1 MNSIENFFKI
11 YDYEKSGEIFQE
23 IVNILGENLNK
34 WNNNSIFKYNNL
46 KKNENIFLR
55 KTNER
60 FYIYNK
66 DETFHIYIDFLKE
79 IIIYKND
86 GGFLRIWSCNSL
98 IDNYIIRNYEKEL
111 YIKKDN
117 KYKLIDINET
127 LNNNIYYERENYN
140 NFNIIQKLNKDDY
153 QFNINNDYFKYNFPN
168 GFKAIKYKIDI
179 NIPYDFK
186 NKVMTFFHNKKIGV
200 TYKIINRLIDER
212 IHYGIRTLYLNIGFL
227 ENNNLLNIWK
237 DYFYYYASMLFKKNE
252 LNSKDNYENFS
263 NNIFRIINRGF
274 NLENILNYILS
285 YFKYGNIK
293 IVFDNI
299 YNKDIYNR
307 IIKMKLGDNSYNCYL
322 NYIISL
328 NENTYEILND
338 CIKNNINFYFL
349 QKNNIENQKL
359 EDDLENIY
367 DEETYRN
374 IKTKE
379 INDIINKKGPFF
391 IFSSLIILINIIYK
405 EQINSEKEDIDI
417 LTYIYPFINY
427 IYFQID
433 ENKKITKIKYRNNII
448 KEMIY
453 DIFIFSQ
460 YFHLLSAASIQI
472 DNISKKEEGN
482 NLEKLIV
489 YSLLINKYKSEY
501 FYKIKVKSIY
511 CISDIPNIDYNNQNI
526 LFFEENPYSEKYDFA
541 ILIYKNGELILKAFQ
556 IGINKK
562 GDDLIKLKNSII
574 FLDLSTFS
582 YKLEKIINRK
592 IDKIS
597 FGIITTKKA
606 LNDNKNY
613 PNFTSM
619 KKFCKKEGYEFILF
633 DTSNCELFIEDKNY
647 KNNYIRINNFSNIYE
662 YNFKKS
668 VFIKDGNP
676 IKIPTNKIKKEKVIE
691 NINNILIEKKIIE
704 KNLNLLLVGMFL
716 GNASN
721 FIVNDYIC
729 YHHKELNKLH
739 NITIYYKN
747 IEVSKIFNIENL
759 TPDNHIL
766 FFKII
771 KENEHNFID
780 NIKYESCEIKN
791 ESTKNKIYKKF
802 KKNNFSEDNRIIN
815 KKIDKYYINDNKMDI
830 NDNEINNKNN
840 HNSSKNIFLSS
851 DEENYNSINKNSD
864 LFNSRDE
871 KNYSNISGK
880 KKKINE
886 NSELFISS
894 DEEIYNNNYGK
905 KSQIKEK

>member
-1 MNSIENFFKI
+1 M
-11 YDYEKSGEIFQE
+11 
-23 IVNILGENLNK
+23 
-34 WNNNSIFKYNNL
+34 
-46 KKNENIFLR
+46 R

-647 KNNYIRINNFSNIYE
+647 KNN
-662 YNFKKS
+662 
-668 VFIKDGNP
+668 
-676 IKIPTNKIKKEKVIE
+676 
-691 NINNILIEKKIIE
+691 L
-704 KNLNLLLVGMFL
+704 
-716 GNASN
+716 
-721 FIVNDYIC
+721 
-729 YHHKELNKLH
+729 
-739 NITIYYKN
+739 
-747 IEVSKIFNIENL
+747 
-759 TPDNHIL
+759 
-766 FFKII
+766 
-771 KENEHNFID
+771 
-780 NIKYESCEIKN
+780 
-791 ESTKNKIYKKF
+791 
-802 KKNNFSEDNRIIN
+802 
-815 KKIDKYYINDNKMDI
+815 
-830 NDNEINNKNN
+830 
-840 HNSSKNIFLSS
+840 
-851 DEENYNSINKNSD
+851 
-864 LFNSRDE
+864 
-871 KNYSNISGK
+871 YSN
-880 KKKINE
+880 
-886 NSELFISS
+886 
-894 DEEIYNNNYGK
+894 
-905 KSQIKEK
+905 